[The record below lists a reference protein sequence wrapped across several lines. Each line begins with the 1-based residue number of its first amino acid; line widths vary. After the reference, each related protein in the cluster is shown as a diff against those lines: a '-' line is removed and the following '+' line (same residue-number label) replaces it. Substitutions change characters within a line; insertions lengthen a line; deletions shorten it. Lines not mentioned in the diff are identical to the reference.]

1 MITLFPNTWCFNVFH
16 TSFRQS
22 ILFAEISHQ
31 AMRSAFIGS
40 LQVRCR
46 LARIAHAMSAH
57 SMLQILRYDDDVF
70 FFGSLLRPWFLGV
83 VFVVGFRMVP
93 FEVSDCLSVSPGATC
108 VIACAG
114 NYAGKLTTQT
124 AHSHEPRSA
133 KFRQSA
139 RD

>member
-16 TSFRQS
+16 TSLWQS

-70 FFGSLLRPWFLGV
+70 FSGVCFARGSVASFSWSGSVWFRLRF
-83 VFVVGFRMVP
+83 
-93 FEVSDCLSVSPGATC
+93 
-108 VIACAG
+108 
-114 NYAGKLTTQT
+114 QT
-124 AHSHEPRSA
+124 ASACLRARRVSSHALGTMLGS
-133 KFRQSA
+133 
-139 RD
+139 